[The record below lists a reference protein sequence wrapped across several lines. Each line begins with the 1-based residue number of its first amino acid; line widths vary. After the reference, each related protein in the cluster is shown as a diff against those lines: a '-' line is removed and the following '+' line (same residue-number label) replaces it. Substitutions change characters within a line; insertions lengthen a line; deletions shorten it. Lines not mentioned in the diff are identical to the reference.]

1 MEYLDY
7 KKEIGQLT
15 QDDLDII
22 KLYQNYLDAISKL
35 KKDIQDKIKD
45 AKENSFKGLLKE
57 TFAKD
62 FNSSITATS
71 MEECLIHELGHYI
84 NVDIN
89 SESLTPN
96 GKKALKNLIKRGD
109 NLILDENEIEKQ
121 HVYNPRNHFLDNL
134 SYDLGKNISNYATF
148 SGSECFAE
156 AFTAKY
162 KGQKLDDKDLD
173 MLMEAIINHK

>member
-1 MEYLDY
+1 MDDRRER
-7 KKEIGQLT
+7 GQLT
-15 QDDLDII
+15 KEDSDRI
-22 KLYQNYLDAISKL
+22 KLYQDYLEGISKVR
-35 KKDIQDKIKD
+35 KDVENKIKD
-45 AKENSFKGLLKE
+45 AKENSFNGLLKE
-57 TFAKD
+57 TFARD

-89 SESLTPN
+89 SQSLTPN

-109 NLILDENEIEKQ
+109 NLTLDENEIEKQ
-121 HVYNPRNHFLDNL
+121 HIYNPRHHFLDNL

-162 KGQKLDDKDLD
+162 KGQKLDDEDLD